1 MAVYLGA
8 YGNIRLRRRA
18 GFSVGAFEDQITPDD
33 VNTTLARIGLDKSLD
48 NLVTG
53 DRIEITTDDP
63 RGLVCFAASN
73 WDSATVESSISGFVH
88 VNAMG
93 GLRFYP
99 SFETA
104 VNNTRALE
112 YTITTFTGDP
122 IPVSVAVRDIGY
134 DILGNV
140 TSYELNTT
148 RESVDTTSLSDK
160 FKNQYSAGLISGS
173 GRIECMFD
181 YTSTGIKEP
190 PILLM
195 QTVQRVDIGSSIDLA
210 LYLLDSTLDPSVT
223 PVLYEIEAVITQSG
237 ITVET
242 DNVIRCSIDFLTTG
256 EIRLLIGE
264 PEGYVLKEDD
274 DRIQLQQSLDFLLKE
289 TED

>member
-1 MAVYLGA
+1 MAVYLGT

-18 GFSVGAFEDQITPDD
+18 GFSAGAFEDHIIPDD

-53 DRIEITTDDP
+53 DRVEISTEDP
-63 RGLVCFAASN
+63 RGLVCFAASS
-73 WDSATVESSISGFVH
+73 WDSAVVESSITGFVNM
-88 VNAMG
+88 NALG

-99 SFETA
+99 TFEAA

-112 YTITTFTGDP
+112 YTVTAFTGDP
-122 IPVSVAVRDIGY
+122 IPVTVSVRDISY

-148 RESVDTTSLSDK
+148 RESVDTTTLSDK
-160 FKNQYSAGLISGS
+160 FKSQYSAGLISGS

-210 LYLLDSTLDPSVT
+210 LYLLDNDLDPNVK
-223 PVLYEIEAVITQSG
+223 PVLYEFEAVITQSG
-237 ITVET
+237 ITIDT
-242 DNVIRCSIDFLTTG
+242 DTVIRCSIDFLTTG